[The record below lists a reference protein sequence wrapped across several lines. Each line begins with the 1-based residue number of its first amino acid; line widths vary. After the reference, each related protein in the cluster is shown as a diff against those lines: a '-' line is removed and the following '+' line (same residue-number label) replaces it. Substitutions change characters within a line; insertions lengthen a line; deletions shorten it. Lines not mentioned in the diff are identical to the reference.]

1 MKRMLCVVILFLM
14 CVATSYGQYNGE
26 CWVISGG
33 DTVYKLHANGNA
45 DPTVIPNLT
54 QASAAEVNPTNGVAW
69 IAISASNAVY
79 RFDQAAQPPD
89 EPFIQAPAIE
99 RPNMISVNPADG
111 TVWVAWLNGVSK
123 LSSDGKQILAQV
135 FPADYNPEQPN
146 VETGRFNVAVNPKD
160 GSVWIADARGPINRY
175 DANGNQ
181 IATGPTMPDPE
192 TGAPIPIMREPK
204 GGVTVDY
211 QGNAWVADSQFNQL
225 VRISPTGQ
233 ELVKL
238 TITSPT
244 SPRINPKDGSVWVV
258 SEQSMLLNLSADG
271 TKMHEFPAGMAV
283 VGISLSPSDN
293 GIWVADMLGATFTG
307 EVSKYATNGTKLF
320 ANPIPQPSS
329 VSVGY
334 WEDN

>member
-1 MKRMLCVVILFLM
+1 MKKMFWVAMLFVM

-26 CWVISGG
+26 CWVVSGG

-54 QASAAEVNPTNGVAW
+54 QASAAEVNPTNGVTW
-69 IAISASNAVY
+69 IAISASNAVFRY
-79 RFDQAAQPPD
+79 DQAAQVP
-89 EPFIQAPAIE
+89 EEQFIQAPAIE

-135 FPADYNPEQPN
+135 VPEGGPPN

-175 DANGNQ
+175 DTNGNQ
-181 IATGPTMPDPE
+181 IATGPTMQ
-192 TGAPIPIMREPK
+192 EPK
-204 GGVTVDY
+204 GGVAVDY
-211 QGNAWVADSQFNQL
+211 EGNAWVADSQFNTL
-225 VRISPTGQ
+225 IRISPTGQ
-233 ELVKL
+233 ELAKL
-238 TITSPT
+238 TITSPV
-244 SPRINPKDGSVWVV
+244 SPRVNPKDGSVWVV

-271 TKMHEFPAGMAV
+271 TRRHEFPAGMAV

-293 GIWVADMLGATFTG
+293 GIWVADMLGATFSG
-307 EVSKYATNGTKLF
+307 EVSKFSTDGTKLF

-329 VSVGY
+329 VSVGF
-334 WEDN
+334 WEGN